1 MATSQINN
9 LTLLGAGVLGGQIA
23 WQSAFKGKT
32 VVVYDLY
39 EEGLEQCRKA
49 QESYA
54 AIYLATQGATEESIA
69 ATRKRLSFT
78 TDLSLAAANA
88 DLVIEAVPEIPDVKV
103 AVYQDLAK
111 YLPKHCIIATNSST
125 LLPSQFA
132 QATGRPEQYC
142 ALHFANLIWDQ
153 NLAEV
158 MAHSGTSLETL
169 TAVTRFA
176 IGIGMLPIPVQKEQ
190 NGYVMN
196 SLLVP
201 VLNATISLL
210 ANGVTTPETIDRT
223 YMINNQGCKFGP
235 CGMIDVIGM
244 TTAYNISAY
253 WGNEKQDEQLLQG
266 ARYIK
271 ENFLDKG
278 KLGIPSGEGF
288 YSYPNPGYAEPGF
301 LDLPDISQAEE
312 LAKMAMPNQA

>member
-1 MATSQINN
+1 MTTSKINT

-23 WQSAFKGKT
+23 WHSAFKGKT

-49 QESYA
+49 QEGYA
-54 AIYLATQGATEESIA
+54 AIYLETQGATEDTIA
-69 ATRKRLSFT
+69 ATRRRLTFT
-78 TDLSLAAANA
+78 TDLSVAAAKA

-111 YLPKHCIIATNSST
+111 LLPDHCIIATNSST

-132 QATGRPEQYC
+132 HTTGRPEKYC

-158 MAHSGTSLETL
+158 MAHPGTSLETL

-176 IGIGMLPIPVQKEQ
+176 IEIGMLPIPVQKEQ
-190 NGYVMN
+190 NGYVIN

-201 VLNATISLL
+201 VLNAAISLL
-210 ANGVTTPETIDRT
+210 ANGVTTAETIDRT
-223 YMINNQGCKFGP
+223 YMVNNRGCQLGP
-235 CGMIDVIGM
+235 CGIIDVVGM

-278 KLGIPSGEGF
+278 KLGLPTGEGF
-288 YSYPNPGYAEPGF
+288 YSYPNPSYAEPGF
-301 LDLPDISQAEE
+301 LELPDISEAEE
-312 LAKMAMPNQA
+312 LAKLAMPK